1 MRALSLL
8 LAALAGACVI
18 AGLVWWF
25 GPGPLVRDRP
35 APPTVAPAPAPVA
48 PPSQPTPAAPL
59 LPPAPVAAVEVE
71 PKAAPAAAP
80 RTGDLAIYDRK
91 PMSEVPHQVSRAWGL
106 SDDPGQRKLIGAYL
120 IVDSGISDA
129 ELMKLGRDLIDYH
142 RDAKILA
149 VRVYDSEQ
157 AASYDRERDGGKLA
171 DDHLVARIVND
182 SVRKQRGMYIR
193 GKWVEL

>member
-1 MRALSLL
+1 
-8 LAALAGACVI
+8 VP
-18 AGLVWWF
+18 
-25 GPGPLVRDRP
+25 PG
-35 APPTVAPAPAPVA
+35 
-48 PPSQPTPAAPL
+48 
-59 LPPAPVAAVEVE
+59 
-71 PKAAPAAAP
+71 P

-91 PMSEVPHQVSRAWGL
+91 PMSAVPHRVSRAWGL

-120 IVDSGISDA
+120 IVEPGISDA

-157 AASYDRERDGGKLA
+157 AASYDRETDGGKLA

-193 GKWVEL
+193 GRWVEL